1 MSNGAA
7 ISLKN
12 GTLYMASLK
21 GPGGEMYVRHD
32 ARGNEVKLPF
42 ALANGQLELDDVTAP
57 TSGLVRG
64 GAVMEADLPAKFI
77 TNGHFTLIIDEPSAS
92 WTMSSTIAKLINESN
107 DSGEQIAIAVD
118 PKNVIVQIPV
128 SERDR
133 PDSFISNVLRLPV
146 PMLPTE
152 ARVRINDKTGT
163 IIVTGDVE
171 ISPVVISHKGL
182 TITTIN
188 PPPVASPRN
197 PLVSTHQ
204 QVAVDTTGQ
213 GGARLQDLANAFDQL
228 KVPAEDRIDIIKE
241 LYETGKLHAKLIIDG
256 QEK

>member
-1 MSNGAA
+1 MN
-7 ISLKN
+7 
-12 GTLYMASLK
+12 
-21 GPGGEMYVRHD
+21 
-32 ARGNEVKLPF
+32 
-42 ALANGQLELDDVTAP
+42 
-57 TSGLVRG
+57 
-64 GAVMEADLPAKFI
+64 
-77 TNGHFTLIIDEPSAS
+77 
-92 WTMSSTIAKLINESN
+92 AKLINESN
-107 DSGEQIAIAVD
+107 DSGDTIAVAVD
-118 PKNVIVQIPV
+118 PKNVVVQIPL

-146 PMLPTE
+146 PLLPSE

-188 PPPVASPRN
+188 PAPVASPRN
-197 PLVSTHQ
+197 PLIATHL
-204 QVAVDTTGQ
+204 QVAIDTTNQ